1 MKKKDVVTLIL
12 GILALA
18 LIAVGVFL
26 IIRDSQISTE
36 VANMAESTQAAII
49 ADESKKDVLEAEFIA
64 FRDSKPL
71 PQLLLTIFGLVS
83 VIGGIACAIFC
94 GKGIDS
100 KFKKKKE
107 D

>member
-49 ADESKKDVLEAEFIA
+49 ADESKKEILEAEFIA
-64 FRDSKPL
+64 FRDSKTL

-94 GKGIDS
+94 GKGIAS

>member
-12 GILALA
+12 GILAVV

-26 IIRDSQISTE
+26 IIKDSQISKE
-36 VANMAESTQAAII
+36 VSNLAESTQAAII
-49 ADESKKDVLEAEFIA
+49 ADETKKEVLEAEFVA
-64 FRDSKPL
+64 FRDSKTL
-71 PQLLLTIFGLVS
+71 PQLLLTVFGLVS

-94 GKGIDS
+94 GKGIAP

-107 D
+107 E